1 MLQDDWNWNE
11 QTDNLA
17 NFLLSFGVPRAELVA
32 EGLIQ
37 EDASDRVTHT
47 KYLLHVITPATFYNA
62 G

>member
-37 EDASDRVTHT
+37 EEASDRVT
-47 KYLLHVITPATFYNA
+47 LLLINK
-62 G
+62 